1 MFDHVEKYEKDVTGH
16 LSREQKHEDVKNN
29 FDYTL
34 YKASMIVI
42 HDSFKNL
49 TKLL

>member
-1 MFDHVEKYEKDVTGH
+1 VFDYVKKYEKDGTGH
-16 LSREQKHEDVKNN
+16 LGNEQNNQDVKNN

-34 YKASMIVI
+34 YKESMIVI